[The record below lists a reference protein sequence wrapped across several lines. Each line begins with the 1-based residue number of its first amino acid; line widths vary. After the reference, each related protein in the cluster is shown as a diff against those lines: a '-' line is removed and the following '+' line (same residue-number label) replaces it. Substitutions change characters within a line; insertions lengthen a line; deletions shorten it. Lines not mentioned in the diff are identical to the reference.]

1 MMKKISLLGCILIVM
16 ISCTHNK
23 SKENNSIDSRIKI
36 SGDTVYVPDNSPVL
50 SRIKLQSIT
59 NQEYN
64 VQYKTTGT
72 VKPLSDCMA
81 EVSAP
86 FEGRIV
92 RSFVNLGQKVST
104 GSPLFELNSS
114 DYFEAAKMF
123 LQSKQENALTE
134 KNYLRKRDLF
144 EKGVSSKKELEEAES
159 AYQIAL
165 KEYEKAAASL
175 EIFNVK
181 PDDISM
187 SKPLVV
193 RAPISGEIV
202 KNNIP
207 VGQYIKFDAE
217 PVLTVANL
225 NKVWVVAH
233 VKESKISLINNQDKV
248 QVYTD
253 AYPDKPVDGFVDYI
267 GNIVDE
273 QTRSVEVFVKCENHD
288 KMLKPGMFA
297 TVCFVHKLN
306 EAIVIPE
313 NALLQEEDKCY
324 LYAQAGK
331 NRFVKRQVTFNST
344 GDKICIVNSGIVPG
358 DVIVAEGGVYLQ

>member
-1 MMKKISLLGCILIVM
+1 MKKKSILGCILIVM

-23 SKENNSIDSRIKI
+23 SNENNSSDSHLKI
-36 SGDTVYVPDNSPVL
+36 SGDTVFVPDNSPVL
-50 SRIKLQSIT
+50 SRINLQTIT

-64 VQYKTTGT
+64 IQYKTTGT

-92 RSFVNLGQKVST
+92 KSFVKLGQKVAA

-114 DYFEAAKMF
+114 DYFETVKMF
-123 LQSKQENALTE
+123 LQSRQENTLTE
-134 KNYLRKRDLF
+134 MNYIRKKDLF

-159 AYQIAL
+159 AHQIAL

-181 PDDISM
+181 PDDVSM

-202 KNNIP
+202 RNNIP
-207 VGQYIKFDAE
+207 VGQYLKIDAQ
-217 PVLTVANL
+217 PVLTVADL

-233 VKESKISLINNQDKV
+233 VKENKINMINNQDKV
-248 QVYTD
+248 QVFID
-253 AYPDKPVDGFVDYI
+253 AYPDRPVDGFVDYI

-273 QTRSVEVFVKCENHD
+273 QTRSVEVFIICKNPD
-288 KMLKPGMFA
+288 KLLKPGMFA
-297 TVCFVHKLN
+297 TVCFVHKLA

-313 NALLQEEDKCY
+313 NALLQEEDRCY

-331 NRFVKRQVTFNST
+331 NRFIKRQVTFTSN
-344 GDKICIVNSGIVPG
+344 GDKNCIVNTGIVPG
-358 DVIVAEGGVYLQ
+358 DVIVAEGGVYLR